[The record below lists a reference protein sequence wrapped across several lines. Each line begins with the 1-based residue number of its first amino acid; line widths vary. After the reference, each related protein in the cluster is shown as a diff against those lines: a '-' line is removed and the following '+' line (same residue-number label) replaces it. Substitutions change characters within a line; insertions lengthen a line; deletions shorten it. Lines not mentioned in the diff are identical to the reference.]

1 VAEDNLASL
10 KIAIEASL
18 KDFSSKMGEFENV
31 LKGTEAATQTTKN
44 SFGEMAGAF
53 AVGQLAAGAVTKA
66 FEELIK
72 AVIEGIGA
80 ADEQALA
87 VIRLTSDLG
96 AGAEAIVKWSEAQEK
111 KTRFSK
117 ADSESAAT
125 SLTIHK
131 LNREEIEK
139 LLPVIEDYASKKG
152 VSATATAEAFG
163 RAIEYG
169 TTRGLR
175 PYGIELEKS
184 GSQQDIFN
192 ELVAAGQGKVK
203 GMAEQMGQAGLGPA
217 KIFNNQMKEISEEFG
232 SKIIPYISDFIK
244 NVGPGLLSFFEK
256 VASMVDKIVKGWGAI
271 GSFLGYMAGGKS
283 MPQALEMTRADNVE
297 TPDIKA
303 AAITSGPEK
312 SALGTTN
319 VMGRGEK
326 KDDFWTKQHEVIKS
340 NLEVYKAQIEESIK
354 DLSDALKNSGKSV
367 DEWYVETSEKI
378 AQGADEQ
385 IAVQREIIRTT
396 SDANEKA
403 KATNEIAKIEIE
415 TRRKQIDLAE
425 QYKQAQE
432 KLAQAQKLVE
442 DAQERAMPESKDGG
456 GLEAKFAKEMCALKN
471 KQDQE
476 TATLTKGIHTQ
487 QQLDDLITAHK
498 LENINKVAEFEKE
511 KQAARIGLEKT
522 AADAIGS
529 IANDLYELTGSKS
542 IALFNLGKTGSI
554 AQATINTFEGVTKAI
569 AQGGVLGI
577 VTGVLVGAA
586 GALSIAKIIATQPPK
601 MEKKATGGLLEGPSH
616 AAGGMNY
623 EAEGGEFIQQRS
635 AVNKYGTYAMNAINR
650 GLVSPSAMR
659 SAVSGGSNVGGMNS
673 KSGGDIHITNIND
686 PRMIDRH
693 LASADG
699 RASLINHM
707 GQNKM
712 AIRKALGV

>member
-1 VAEDNLASL
+1 MAEDNLAAL

-18 KDFSSKMGEFENV
+18 KDFSSKMGDFENI
-31 LKGTEAATQTTKN
+31 LKGTETATK
-44 SFGEMAGAF
+44 
-53 AVGQLAAGAVTKA
+53 AVSLSWTETATAMAAGQIAVEALHKA
-66 FEELIK
+66 MEILK
-72 AVIEGIGA
+72 GAVLDGINGA
-80 ADEQALA
+80 DNQAMA
-87 VIRLTSDLG
+87 VIRLTADLG
-96 AGAEAIVKWSEAQEK
+96 TGAQAIIKWSEAQEK
-111 KTRFSK
+111 KTRFDK

-139 LLPVIEDYASKKG
+139 LLPVIEDFAEKKG
-152 VSATATAEAFG
+152 VSATQTAEAFG

-175 PYGIELEKS
+175 PYGIELEKT

-232 SKIIPYISDFIK
+232 AKMIPYISDFIK

-256 VASMVDKIVKGWGAI
+256 IASVMDKIVKGWGAI
-271 GSFLGYMAGGKS
+271 GSILGYMAGGKGWS
-283 MPQALEMTRADNVE
+283 EAVALTREDYAE
-297 TPDIKA
+297 PATPA
-303 AAITSGPEK
+303 TVVTPSAPGK

-319 VMGRGEK
+319 IMGKGEK
-326 KDDFWTKQHEVIKS
+326 KNEFWTKQHEVITS
-340 NLEVYKAQIEESIK
+340 NLEVYKAQIEASIK
-354 DLSDALKNSGKSV
+354 DLEDALKNSSKPI

-378 AQGADEQ
+378 AAASDEQ
-385 IAVQREIIRTT
+385 IAVQREIIHTT

-403 KATNEIAKIEIE
+403 KAANQIALIEIE
-415 TRRKQIDLAE
+415 TRRKQIDLSE
-425 QYKQAQE
+425 KYEQAQE
-432 KLAQAQKLVE
+432 KLAHAQRLVDEAQGRAAPKGGSIE
-442 DAQERAMPESKDGG
+442 D
-456 GLEAKFAKEMCALKN
+456 KFAKEMRELKT

-487 QQLDDLITAHK
+487 QQLDDILTAHK
-498 LENINKVAEFEKE
+498 IENINRVMEFEKE
-511 KQAARIGLEKT
+511 KQQAKIQLEMT
-522 AADAIGS
+522 AAVAIGE

-542 IALFNLGKTGSI
+542 IALFNLAKAASI

-569 AQGGVLGI
+569 AQGGIMGI

-586 GALSIAKIIATQPPK
+586 GALSIAKIIATPAPK
-601 MEKKATGGLLEGPSH
+601 MEKKATGGLLDGPSH
-616 AAGGMNY
+616 ADGGIGY
-623 EAEGGEFIQQRS
+623 EAEGGEFIHQRS

-650 GLVSPSAMR
+650 EMVSPSAMHN
-659 SAVSGGSNVGGMNS
+659 AVSGGSNTS
-673 KSGGDIHITNIND
+673 KSGAVINITNIQD

-693 LASADG
+693 LASSEG
-699 RASLINHM
+699 RASTINFM
-707 GQNKM
+707 GQNKTQ
-712 AIRKALGV
+712 IRKALGV